1 MTISAIGWPAG
12 WTRQRRSQATIVTA
26 SLSLLVALWV
36 AASFI
41 ALAPAPIGPNAK
53 FFAEGMVVTVE
64 LTIVAGLVGVALGL
78 LAALGKTSRLLPLRW
93 LSGFYIWVI
102 RGTPLLVQLFL
113 VYYGLA
119 QFDAVKQSVLWPWL
133 GSAWFCAIAAFSVN
147 TCAYTIEI
155 LHGAMRAVPAG
166 EIEAA
171 RAMGMS
177 RGVLLRRVVLPAA
190 FRRMLPAYGN
200 EAILMLQATSLA
212 STVTLMDIT
221 GAARTMNSTYYLPF
235 EAFLTAAALYLV
247 LTTMLVGLFHAAERR
262 WLMPWQTRM
271 SR

>member
-1 MTISAIGWPAG
+1 MDTGLDLLRQSAPLLLKGAGYTIILSILGMSIGVVLGFGLALMRLSRSALLRWPAG
-12 WTRQRRSQATIVTA
+12 VYVSA
-26 SLSLLVALWV
+26 
-36 AASFI
+36 F
-41 ALAPAPIGPNAK
+41 
-53 FFAEGMVVTVE
+53 
-64 LTIVAGLVGVALGL
+64 
-78 LAALGKTSRLLPLRW
+78 
-93 LSGFYIWVI
+93 

-119 QFDAVKQSVLWPWL
+119 QFDAVKRSALWPWL
-133 GSAWFCAIAAFSVN
+133 GSAWFCAIAAFAVN

-155 LHGAMRAVPAG
+155 LHGAMKAVPAG

-190 FRRMLPAYGN
+190 WRRMLPSYGN
-200 EAILMLQATSLA
+200 EVILMLQATSVA

-221 GAARTMNSTYYLPF
+221 GAARNMNSTYYLPF
-235 EAFLTAAALYLV
+235 EAFLTAAVLYLAI
-247 LTTMLVGLFHAAERR
+247 TTVLVGLFHAAERR
-262 WLMPWQTRM
+262 WLTPWQARV

>member
-1 MTISAIGWPAG
+1 MDFDAIRDSLPSYGHGAWVTI
-12 WTRQRRSQATIVTA
+12 
-26 SLSLLVALWV
+26 
-36 AASFI
+36 
-41 ALAPAPIGPNAK
+41 
-53 FFAEGMVVTVE
+53 E
-64 LTIVAGLVGVALGL
+64 LT
-78 LAALGKTSRLLPLRW
+78 LAALAIGMLFALPLSVLRGWPSRW
-93 LSGFYIWVI
+93 VAGPIWAFTYVI

-119 QFDAVKQSVLWPWL
+119 QFDVVKQSALWPWL
-133 GSAWFCAIAAFSVN
+133 SSAWFCAIAAFAIN

-177 RGVLLRRVVLPAA
+177 RGVMLRRVILPAA

-212 STVTLMDIT
+212 STVTLLDIT
-221 GAARTMNSTYYLPF
+221 GAARNMNSTYYLPF
-235 EAFLTAAALYLV
+235 EAFLTAAVIYLM
-247 LTTMLVGLFHAAERR
+247 LTTVLVGLFHAAERR
-262 WLMPWQTRM
+262 WLMPWQARA

>member
-1 MTISAIGWPAG
+1 MDFDAV
-12 WTRQRRSQATIVTA
+12 RD
-26 SLSLLVALWV
+26 SLPSYLHGAL
-36 AASFI
+36 I
-41 ALAPAPIGPNAK
+41 TL
-53 FFAEGMVVTVE
+53 E
-64 LTIVAGLVGVALGL
+64 LT
-78 LAALGKTSRLLPLRW
+78 LAALAIGMLLALPLAVLRGWPSRW
-93 LSGFYIWVI
+93 VAGPVWAFTYVI

-119 QFDAVKQSVLWPWL
+119 QFDVVKQSVLWPWL

>member
-1 MTISAIGWPAG
+1 MDLDAVRDSLPAYLHG
-12 WTRQRRSQATIVTA
+12 AGIT
-26 SLSLLVALWV
+26 L
-36 AASFI
+36 
-41 ALAPAPIGPNAK
+41 
-53 FFAEGMVVTVE
+53 E
-64 LTIVAGLVGVALGL
+64 LT
-78 LAALGKTSRLLPLRW
+78 LAALAIGMLLALPLAVLRGWPSRW
-93 LSGFYIWVI
+93 VAGPVWAFTYVI

-119 QFDAVKQSVLWPWL
+119 QFDVVKRSVLWPWL

-221 GAARTMNSTYYLPF
+221 GAARAMNSTYYLPF
-235 EAFLTAAALYLV
+235 EAFLTAAALYLA
-247 LTTMLVGLFHAAERR
+247 LTTVLVGLFHAAERR
-262 WLMPWQTRM
+262 WLMPWQAKVLP
-271 SR
+271 

>member
-1 MTISAIGWPAG
+1 MDFDAIRDSLPSYGHGAW
-12 WTRQRRSQATIVTA
+12 VT
-26 SLSLLVALWV
+26 LAL
-36 AASFI
+36 
-41 ALAPAPIGPNAK
+41 
-53 FFAEGMVVTVE
+53 T
-64 LTIVAGLVGVALGL
+64 
-78 LAALGKTSRLLPLRW
+78 LAALAIGMLFALPLSVLRGWPSRW
-93 LSGFYIWVI
+93 VSGPVWAFTYAI

-119 QFDAVKQSVLWPWL
+119 QFDVVRQSVAWPL
-133 GSAWFCAIAAFSVN
+133 LSSAWFCAIAAFAVN

-177 RGVLLRRVVLPAA
+177 RGVMLRRVVLPAA

-200 EAILMLQATSLA
+200 EVILMLQATSLA
-212 STVTLMDIT
+212 STVTLLDVT

-235 EAFLTAAALYLV
+235 ESFLTAAVIYLAM
-247 LTTMLVGLFHAAERR
+247 TTALVGLFHATERR
-262 WLMPWQTRM
+262 WLMPWQARA
-271 SR
+271 S

>member
-1 MTISAIGWPAG
+1 MDFEAIRDSLPSYVHGAGVTI
-12 WTRQRRSQATIVTA
+12 
-26 SLSLLVALWV
+26 LL
-36 AASFI
+36 
-41 ALAPAPIGPNAK
+41 
-53 FFAEGMVVTVE
+53 T
-64 LTIVAGLVGVALGL
+64 
-78 LAALGKTSRLLPLRW
+78 LAALAIGMLFALPLAVLRGW
-93 LSGFYIWVI
+93 PSRRVAGPVWAFTYVI

-119 QFDAVKQSVLWPWL
+119 QFDVVKRSALWPWL
-133 GSAWFCAIAAFSVN
+133 SSAWFCAIAAFAIN

-177 RGVLLRRVVLPAA
+177 RGVLLRRVILPAA

-212 STVTLMDIT
+212 STVTLLDIT
-221 GAARTMNSTYYLPF
+221 GAARNMNSTYYLPF

-247 LTTMLVGLFHAAERR
+247 LTTVLVGLFHAAERR
-262 WLMPWQTRM
+262 WLMPWQAKV
-271 SR
+271 S

>member
-1 MTISAIGWPAG
+1 MDFDAIRDSLPSYLHGAG
-12 WTRQRRSQATIVTA
+12 IT
-26 SLSLLVALWV
+26 LL
-36 AASFI
+36 
-41 ALAPAPIGPNAK
+41 
-53 FFAEGMVVTVE
+53 
-64 LTIVAGLVGVALGL
+64 LT
-78 LAALGKTSRLLPLRW
+78 LAALAIGLLCALPLAVLRGWPSRW
-93 LSGFYIWVI
+93 VAGPVWAFTYVI

-113 VYYGLA
+113 IYYGLA
-119 QFDAVKQSVLWPWL
+119 QFDVVKQSVLWPWL
-133 GSAWFCAIAAFSVN
+133 SSAWFCAIAAFAIN

-171 RAMGMS
+171 RAMGMP
-177 RGVLLRRVVLPAA
+177 RGVMLRRVILAAA

-221 GAARTMNSTYYLPF
+221 GAARNMNSTYYLPF

-247 LTTMLVGLFHAAERR
+247 LTTALVGLFHAAERR
-262 WLMPWQTRM
+262 WLMPWQARTR
-271 SR
+271 